1 MNRTVRAWAVAIISF
16 VGAIHLLDAASQ
28 DSPQPVPR
36 FRTSVE
42 LVRLDV
48 SVLDG
53 DRRPVRGLLP
63 ADFTILEDGQPQ
75 SVAAFD
81 AIDLPDVAEAR
92 SAEAPWAREVA
103 PDVRSNADFRN
114 RRVVV
119 IVVDD
124 ATPVATE
131 EVLFYPRLA
140 RQIIEAL
147 GPDDLA
153 AVVFAMDKGAGQDFT
168 SDRSRLL
175 AAVGRFNPPI
185 PLPTATKDGALRNA
199 AFDRLD
205 GSLATN
211 YNATVGTLRKVAEYL
226 ADLPERRKALAF
238 VSVGIPLDIAAAGP
252 VESPAGAADTS
263 GVARQLI
270 TDVGEC
276 LRAAQRANVAI
287 YSFDP
292 GGLRAPYG
300 GAPSDDPANPGR
312 ANRWF
317 LKTLSESTGGFAV
330 VDTND
335 PAPGVAQ
342 LVRESGSYYLLG
354 YVPTKPGAQGRFR
367 KIEVHVNR
375 RDVMVRARTGYYE
388 PRPEKRAARTPTR
401 PSALA
406 EAAAGVVPKSDLA
419 LQATAAAFPIPGR
432 REATVAL
439 VLGVHPYAP
448 ARATRAVLQV
458 ELAATAYSPD
468 GRRRA
473 SRHQTVPA
481 TLNFPGGGRI
491 IGFDLLTRLDLAP
504 GRYQLRLAAEST
516 VRGVKAS
523 PVAPAVAFIT
533 PDEDTTPKSGS
544 VYYDLD
550 VPDFLHNPL
559 ALSGVVLS
567 VSPPV
572 ASGPPLA
579 LASLLPVVPTTMRE
593 FYRNEG
599 VGGFL
604 RVSRGANQALSPVT
618 IRLRV
623 VDGRGATVQEK
634 TDTLDAAT
642 FGATRTADYS
652 FDVPV
657 SYLAPGPHLLTVEA
671 TADGRTIRRD
681 VRFTVLR

>member
-1 MNRTVRAWAVAIISF
+1 MFSAPPARTRPSRSRASGRAWS
-16 VGAIHLLDAASQ
+16 SY
-28 DSPQPVPR
+28 
-36 FRTSVE
+36 
-42 LVRLDV
+42 RLDV
-48 SVLDG
+48 SVLDR

-75 SVAAFD
+75 SIAGFD

-124 ATPVATE
+124 ATPVATR
-131 EVLFYPRLA
+131 EVLYYPRLA
-140 RQIIEAL
+140 RQVIDAL

-153 AVVFAMDKGAGQDFT
+153 AVVFPMDQGAGQDFT
-168 SDRSRLL
+168 SDRVRLL
-175 AAVGRFNPPI
+175 AAVARFNPPI
-185 PLPTATKDGALRNA
+185 PLPTMTKDGTVRNA

-205 GSLATN
+205 GSLAVN

-226 ADLPERRKALAF
+226 ADLPERRKALVF
-238 VSVGIPLDIAAAGP
+238 VSVGIPLDIGAAGP
-252 VESPAGAADTS
+252 VESPVGAADTS
-263 GVARQLI
+263 GVARQVM
-270 TDVGEC
+270 TDVSEC

-287 YSFDP
+287 YAFDP

-300 GAPSDDPANPGR
+300 GAPSDDPASPGR

-317 LKTLSESTGGFAV
+317 LKTLSENTGGFAV

-335 PAPGVAQ
+335 AAPGVAQ
-342 LVRESGSYYLLG
+342 LVRETGSYYLLG
-354 YVPTKPGAQGRFR
+354 YVPTKQGAQGRFR
-367 KIEVHVNR
+367 KTEVHVKR
-375 RDVMVRARTGYYE
+375 RDVTVRTRTGYYE
-388 PRPEKRAARTPTR
+388 PRPEKRTAQARTR

-406 EAAAGVVPKSDLA
+406 EAAAGIVPKSDLA
-419 LQATAAAFPIPGR
+419 LEATAAAFPIPGR
-432 REATVAL
+432 REATVA
-439 VLGVHPYAP
+439 VAIGVHPYAP
-448 ARATRAVLQV
+448 ARTTRAVLQV
-458 ELAATAYSPD
+458 EFVAAAYSAD

-473 SRHQTVPA
+473 SRRQTVPA

-491 IGFDLLTRLDLAP
+491 VGFNLLTRLNLTP

-516 VRGVKAS
+516 VRGVQAS
-523 PVAPAVAFIT
+523 PLAPAVAFIR
-533 PDEDTTPKSGS
+533 PDEDITPKSGS
-544 VYYDLD
+544 VYLDLD
-550 VPDFLHNPL
+550 VPDFLRDPL

-572 ASGPPLA
+572 ASGPPGA

-593 FYRNEG
+593 FYRDDG
-599 VGGFL
+599 VGGFV

-618 IRLRV
+618 IRLGITDR
-623 VDGRGATVQEK
+623 RGAIVQQK

-642 FGATRTADYS
+642 FGATRTADYQ

-657 SYLAPGPHLLTVEA
+657 SNLAPGPHLLTIEA
-671 TADGRTIRRD
+671 AAVGRSVRRD
-681 VRFTVLR
+681 VRFAVLR